1 MQVGKYW
8 TLFNEADVLKQLRP
22 SLKAA
27 WTRYRPEPAVMIQGV
42 AYFDIRQLLAFGRV
56 MRRGGGRRQERIERG
71 VLALLC
77 PRGRRPLP
85 IGTDWRFLVRL
96 DVGRLL
102 SVAIAEEAADAEA
115 RDVALAAGCEKC
127 AARWEAKR
135 RAAATQ
141 VKSLRGLV
149 P

>member
-1 MQVGKYW
+1 MQVGKY
-8 TLFNEADVLKQLRP
+8 
-22 SLKAA
+22 
-27 WTRYRPEPAVMIQGV
+27 
-42 AYFDIRQLLAFGRV
+42 
-56 MRRGGGRRQERIERG
+56 
-71 VLALLC
+71 
-77 PRGRRPLP
+77 
-85 IGTDWRFLVRL
+85 WRFLVRL

-141 VKSLRGLV
+141 VQSLRGLV